1 MIPINELRI
10 GNKFYY
16 PPFYDGGKGDCI
28 GEIESIYMQDAYP
41 SEGFICLINIEL
53 ETEYDSPIAKSDY
66 NNKNINPIPL
76 TPEILEMCGYK
87 YWNIDHNCTD
97 PNDAYWVHPKMKF
110 AINNIKWTV
119 QKLDIQIQYL
129 HQLQNL
135 YFALTGQELDI
146 NM

>member
-53 ETEYDSPIAKSDY
+53 ETEYDSPIAKSDH
-66 NNKNINPIPL
+66 NNRNINPIPL
-76 TPEILEMCGYK
+76 TPEILEKCGFEK
-87 YWNIDHNCTD
+87 YDEE
-97 PNDAYWVHPKMKF
+97 NDRWVLSGFGSYHMAEKSFYFGTTSLKIEF
-110 AINNIKWTV
+110 
-119 QKLDIQIQYL
+119 L
-129 HQLQNL
+129 HELQNL
-135 YFALTGQELDI
+135 HYTLKKEELTI
-146 NM
+146 NLP